1 MADRYPSINDRVRS
15 FIEAQHVFFVGTA
28 AAEGTVN
35 VSPKGNDSLRVTGP
49 NEIVWLNGTGS
60 GNETAAHLLQTNRM
74 TLMWCAFDGNPWIV
88 RTYGPATVVHAGEP
102 EWDSLLGMFP
112 PMLGARQVFRQQ
124 VDLVL
129 TSCGFGVPRYSYEGD
144 RDLMEVW
151 ARRKGEEGL
160 ATYRREKNRVSL
172 DGCPTGLPD

>member
-1 MADRYPSINDRVRS
+1 
-15 FIEAQHVFFVGTA
+15 
-28 AAEGTVN
+28 
-35 VSPKGNDSLRVTGP
+35 
-49 NEIVWLNGTGS
+49 
-60 GNETAAHLLQTNRM
+60 M

-160 ATYRREKNRVSL
+160 ATYRREKNSNPTSR
-172 DGCPTGLPD
+172 GCTSRSGGMDRRPSSDEGPSVV